1 MTQVCPINDAQN
13 TVNQLKVLT
22 CRTGGLITFYM
33 RARTYGKGKP
43 LPASREHFQGLRRH
57 KCVVSATPLR
67 HALGFCRPDIA
78 VNTERSGIIARQA
91 VPLGEIRMRRA
102 PAHKP
107 SSVRTAYA

>member
-1 MTQVCPINDAQN
+1 MNDAQN
-13 TVNQLKVLT
+13 TDNLLKVLA
-22 CRTGGLITFYM
+22 CLISGLITFYM
-33 RARTYGKGKP
+33 RARTYGKGKL
-43 LPASREHFQGLRRH
+43 LPASREHFQGLSRH

-67 HALGFCRPDIA
+67 HALGFCRPDIT

-107 SSVRTAYA
+107 SSVRAGYA